1 MAQIS
6 RVLTQV
12 CSGMEFGDDNP
23 CFLPVNDFVNN
34 AVGRVS
40 AWLIEGEYIPF
51 ITLPTFRTVD
61 AFLFPSR
68 QVPDVE
74 TQYHAHEFLDA
85 TLQPKP
91 IEIIAQ

>member
-34 AVGRVS
+34 AIGQTS
-40 AWLIEGEYIPF
+40 TWLIEGKHTYFTTFLGSLAVRLFSLHSCQCSGGRDAVSRSRVPGCDR
-51 ITLPTFRTVD
+51 PT
-61 AFLFPSR
+61 
-68 QVPDVE
+68 
-74 TQYHAHEFLDA
+74 
-85 TLQPKP
+85 
-91 IEIIAQ
+91 